1 MKKKTKGLLCQ
12 IIFIVI
18 VVAIWQIVAYNF
30 AQNGNANLFPSIGM
44 IFEKMIWGFT
54 EKGFGGIMLHSLLLM
69 LEGLGIGI
77 VLAIVLSG
85 ISVISDSFAA
95 VYNMVVSMFDLIPG
109 IALISAI
116 IIFLYGQNDIAIVI
130 LVVHSVVWPMSRSI
144 IDGFNA
150 VPKLYLEV
158 GQNIGL
164 SPIKLLFGVFIPA
177 AMPRIFSGIKVGWA
191 RAWRG
196 LISAE
201 MVFGGAGTIGMGYYI
216 TQRRDNSD
224 LASIYA
230 TIIIIIMIGLVV
242 EYGIFRT
249 IENRTFKTWCIT
261 L

>member
-109 IALISAI
+109 IALI
-116 IIFLYGQNDIAIVI
+116 
-130 LVVHSVVWPMSRSI
+130 
-144 IDGFNA
+144 
-150 VPKLYLEV
+150 
-158 GQNIGL
+158 
-164 SPIKLLFGVFIPA
+164 
-177 AMPRIFSGIKVGWA
+177 
-191 RAWRG
+191 
-196 LISAE
+196 
-201 MVFGGAGTIGMGYYI
+201 
-216 TQRRDNSD
+216 
-224 LASIYA
+224 
-230 TIIIIIMIGLVV
+230 
-242 EYGIFRT
+242 
-249 IENRTFKTWCIT
+249 
-261 L
+261 

>member
-1 MKKKTKGLLCQ
+1 MKKRTKGLLAQ
-12 IIFIVI
+12 IIF
-18 VVAIWQIVAYNF
+18 VVFIIAVWEIVAYNF
-30 AQNGNANLFPSIGM
+30 AKAGNSNLFPSFKT
-44 IFEKMIWGFT
+44 IFDRMIWGFT
-54 EKGFGGIMLHSLLLM
+54 EKGFGSIMGHSLLLM

-77 VLAIVLSG
+77 GLAVILSG
-85 ISVISDSFAA
+85 LSVISDTFAA
-95 VYNMVVSMFDLIPG
+95 VYNMIVSMFDLIPG

-116 IIFLYGQNDIAIVI
+116 IIFLYGQNDIAII
-130 LVVHSVVWPMSRSI
+130 LLVVHSVVWPMSRSI

-164 SPIKLLFGVFIPA
+164 SPVKLLFGVFIPS

-230 TIIIIIMIGLVV
+230 TIIIIIIIGLIV

-249 IENRTFKTWCIT
+249 VENKTFKKWGMTR
-261 L
+261 

>member
-130 LVVHSVVWPMSRSI
+130 LVVHSVVWPMSRGI

-249 IENRTFKTWCIT
+249 IENRTFKKWGMTR
-261 L
+261 

>member
-164 SPIKLLFGVFIPA
+164 SPIKLLF
-177 AMPRIFSGIKVGWA
+177 
-191 RAWRG
+191 
-196 LISAE
+196 
-201 MVFGGAGTIGMGYYI
+201 
-216 TQRRDNSD
+216 
-224 LASIYA
+224 
-230 TIIIIIMIGLVV
+230 
-242 EYGIFRT
+242 
-249 IENRTFKTWCIT
+249 
-261 L
+261 

>member
-1 MKKKTKGLLCQ
+1 MKKLLAQ
-12 IIFIVI
+12 IVFII
-18 VVAIWQIVAYNF
+18 SVVAIWEIVAYNF
-30 AQNGNANLFPSIGM
+30 SEAGNANLFPSLKT
-44 IFEKMIWGFT
+44 IFERMIWGFT
-54 EKGFGGIMLHSLLLM
+54 EKEFGSIMCHSLLLM

-77 VLAIVLSG
+77 VLAIILSG
-85 ISVISDSFAA
+85 VSVISDTFAA
-95 VYNMVVSMFDLIPG
+95 VYNMIVSMFDLIPG

-116 IIFLYGQNDIAIVI
+116 IIFLYGQNDVAIVI

-158 GQNIGL
+158 GENIGL

-201 MVFGGAGTIGMGYYI
+201 MVFGGAGTIGIGYYI

-230 TIIIIIMIGLVV
+230 AIIIIIMIGLIV

-249 IENRTFKTWCIT
+249 VENKTFKKWGMTR
-261 L
+261 